1 MLSAGNPYVLPS
13 VLVGAAVYLGLSFF
27 TDVTVLVRVGILVG
41 LAGVVPVVV
50 NRIVTALRGGAG
62 GADDTDTPDEAG
74 SEGPGDEPT
83 R

>member
-13 VLVGAAVYLGLSFF
+13 VLVGATVYLGLSFF
-27 TDVTVLVRVGILVG
+27 TDLTFLVRVGVLVG

-50 NRIVTALRGGAG
+50 NRVVTAVRGGAG
-62 GADDTDTPDEAG
+62 GADDTDTPDQTG
-74 SEGPGDEPT
+74 GDGPDDEPT

>member
-13 VLVGAAVYLGLSFF
+13 VLVGATVYLGLSFF
-27 TDVTVLVRVGILVG
+27 TDLTVLVRVGILVG
-41 LAGVVPVVV
+41 LAGVVPVVA
-50 NRIVTALRGGAG
+50 NRVVTALRGGADDAG
-62 GADDTDTPDEAG
+62 GTDAPDEAG